1 MLERCLSKADQVVG
15 DSFIQSLC
23 VQLPDV
29 PGFDRSTSC
38 LRVKPGHLASEGGV
52 DSIILESV

>member
-1 MLERCLSKADQVVG
+1 MVG

-29 PGFDRSTSC
+29 PGFDQSTSS

-52 DSIILESV
+52 DSIILVCVVPLARLCE

>member
-1 MLERCLSKADQVVG
+1 MVG

-29 PGFDRSTSC
+29 PGFDRSTSSLAKC
-38 LRVKPGHLASEGGV
+38 PGFTRRDGGV
-52 DSIILESV
+52 DSIILVCVVPLARLCE

>member
-29 PGFDRSTSC
+29 LGFDRSTSS
-38 LRVKPGHLASEGGV
+38 LRVKPGRLASEGGV

>member
-1 MLERCLSKADQVVG
+1 MLERGLSKANQVVG

-29 PGFDRSTSC
+29 LGFGRSTSSLC
-38 LRVKPGHLASEGGV
+38 VKPGHLAIEGGV